1 MTPDGLYVVTKM
13 EKDAYDKPKM
23 ERPPFLPPLKVEEED
38 DEELPD
44 ELTCPICNDLIQV
57 ATFLTFTLIY
67 CPHSFLFHFQGSET
81 VKQN

>member
-1 MTPDGLYVVTKM
+1 MTPDGQYVVTKM

-57 ATFLTFTLIY
+57 CVWKSQYSKLARMIKFR
-67 CPHSFLFHFQGSET
+67 
-81 VKQN
+81 KQ